1 MEIIFKDKAMERI
14 FNSERE
20 LKRKYGENAKKIQLR
35 MQVLAQAL
43 NLSEVPSQ
51 PPDRRHPLTGNRMGF
66 FAVDLKHPFR
76 LVFEPIGKI
85 EYLKDGGLDLEKVTS
100 IQIIEVV
107 NYHDGK

>member
-1 MEIIFKDKAMERI
+1 
-14 FNSERE
+14 
-20 LKRKYGENAKKIQLR
+20 
-35 MQVLAQAL
+35 
-43 NLSEVPSQ
+43 
-51 PPDRRHPLTGNRMGF
+51 
-66 FAVDLKHPFR
+66 